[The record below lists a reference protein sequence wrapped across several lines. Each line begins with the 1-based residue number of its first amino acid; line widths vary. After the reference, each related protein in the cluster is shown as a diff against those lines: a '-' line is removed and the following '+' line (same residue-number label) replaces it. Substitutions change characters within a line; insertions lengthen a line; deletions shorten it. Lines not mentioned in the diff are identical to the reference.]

1 MLCGAQADV
10 AAGRV
15 SMPLQRLPPQLWQ
28 RVGQPPSQ
36 QALAQLAHVAPGF
49 HDSGAR
55 HQQAAQAASGRHQVC
70 CLFCCST
77 A

>member
-1 MLCGAQADV
+1 
-10 AAGRV
+10 
-15 SMPLQRLPPQLWQ
+15 MPVQRLPPQLWE

-49 HDSGAR
+49 QDPGAAQL
-55 HQQAAQAASGRHQVC
+55 QQAAQAASGRHQVC
-70 CLFCCST
+70 CLFCCPI